1 VSDRA
6 DRQVDYRDSVGIVTV
21 RAEMDIV
28 RAHDLREQLLG
39 AVRNEDLG
47 LVVDLTSTTYIDSVG
62 VSLLFELAE
71 RLSERQLRLA
81 VVLPEAGL
89 VERVLR
95 IVNLDSVTE
104 IHPTVDEAVGAIRTA
119 DGGSPA

>member
-1 VSDRA
+1 MNEHPQPDMSH
-6 DRQVDYRDSVGIVTV
+6 RDAVGVVALSGEVGIVQ
-21 RAEMDIV
+21 ASS
-28 RAHDLREQLLG
+28 LRERLLR

-47 LVVDLTSTTYIDSVG
+47 LVVDLSDTTYIDSVG

-89 VERVLR
+89 VERVLT
-95 IVNLDSVTE
+95 IVNLGSVAA
-104 IHPTVDEAVGAIRTA
+104 IRRTVDDALSAVR
-119 DGGSPA
+119 DG